1 MEISSCFRTKTN
13 SLSKLT
19 NMNWDYSPPKKH
31 ILDAD
36 IDNHSEL
43 QIFFFL
49 MLKVEYTANMLDL
62 DSGFYVMILHV
73 DVEL

>member
-1 MEISSCFRTKTN
+1 MEISSCFRNKTN
-13 SLSKLT
+13 SLFKLT

-43 QIFFFL
+43 QIFFF
-49 MLKVEYTANMLDL
+49 KC
-62 DSGFYVMILHV
+62 
-73 DVEL
+73 